1 MGAWPN
7 GKLLAMS
14 SPTAQLS
21 LLIQQG
27 ATFAPRWR
35 HGAYPYAVKAGPGG
49 TLLTAATGRPA
60 PPADFQPTDFT
71 GCTARMQLRRA
82 VLDDQVLL
90 EFSTAPAAGQGG
102 IVLSADGWVQVQLDA
117 LQTAALSFGDDGQAG
132 QWRRAVGQMEVTF
145 ADGTVQRMFEIQFEL
160 SPEGTR

>member
-1 MGAWPN
+1 
-7 GKLLAMS
+7 MS

-49 TLLTAATGRPA
+49 TLLLVTTGRPA
-60 PPADFQPTDFT
+60 PAEDFLPTDFT

-90 EFSTAPAAGQGG
+90 EFSTAPGPGQGG
-102 IVLSADGWVQVQLDA
+102 IVLTADGWVQLQLDA
-117 LQTAALSFGDDGQAG
+117 QQTAMLSFGEDQAAG
-132 QWRRAVGQMEVTF
+132 QWRRAVGQMEVIF
-145 ADGTVQRMFEIQFEL
+145 ADGTVRRMFEIQFEL